1 MQKLAM
7 KEQRTENIL
16 YSLKRLGFLTRK
28 QLQVLHNL
36 GGDRNASRVMKDLE
50 EYVSSFRDSEKIYY
64 LNKEGRERI
73 GSKKILKRSNQ
84 FRHYIMRNDIYIAYE
99 CPKTWKQEVKMNVK
113 GIVSVIADAL
123 FTDNGRYHIVEV
135 DHEQKMSAN
144 RIKMQKYRKLIECNV
159 FEKTPKFIWYTTT
172 EYRRKQLQKLCEGLD
187 CNIFT
192 VTDFH

>member
-1 MQKLAM
+1 MQKLAL
-7 KEQRTENIL
+7 KEARTESIL
-16 YSLKRLGFLTRK
+16 LSLKKLGFLSRK
-28 QLQVLHNL
+28 QIQVLHDL
-36 GGDRNASRVMKDLE
+36 GGDRNASRVMKGIE
-50 EYVSSFRDSEKIYY
+50 EYVSSFRDGEKVYY

-99 CPKTWKQEVKMNVK
+99 CPKAWKQEVKMNVK
-113 GIVSVIADAL
+113 GIVSIIADAL

-144 RIKMQKYRKLIECNV
+144 RIKMQKYRKLMECNV
-159 FEKTPKFIWYTTT
+159 FEKPPKFIWYTTT

>member
-7 KEQRTENIL
+7 KEARTESIL
-16 YSLKRLGFLTRK
+16 LSLKKLGFLSRK
-28 QLQVLHNL
+28 QIQVLHDL
-36 GGDRNASRVMKDLE
+36 GGDRNASRVMKGASVLG
-50 EYVSSFRDSEKIYY
+50 VRS
-64 LNKEGRERI
+64 
-73 GSKKILKRSNQ
+73 SNQ

-113 GIVSVIADAL
+113 GIVSIIADVL
-123 FTDNGRYHIVEV
+123 FMDNGRYHIVEV

-144 RIKMQKYRKLIECNV
+144 RVKMQKYRKLMECNV
-159 FEKTPKFIWYTTT
+159 FEKPPKFIWYTTT

-187 CNIFT
+187 CNILT